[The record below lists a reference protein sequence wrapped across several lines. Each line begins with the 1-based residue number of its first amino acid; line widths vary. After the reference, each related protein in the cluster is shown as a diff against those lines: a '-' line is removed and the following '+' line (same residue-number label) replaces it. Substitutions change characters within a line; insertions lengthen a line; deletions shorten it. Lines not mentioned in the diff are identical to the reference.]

1 MKKQTTIMERI
12 NTEHI
17 DHWLESARHCNYRAD
32 KLAVREGI
40 SQRQLERYTQ
50 VLFALS
56 PHAWLTMERMIFAKE
71 LLMKLGS
78 VKDVAFALEYKRVSH
93 FSREFKVCYELLRFD
108 GYWLREKNE
117 RSL

>member
-1 MKKQTTIMERI
+1 MARL
-12 NTEHI
+12 NTE
-17 DHWLESARHCNYRAD
+17 DVNHWLEAARQCNYRAD

-71 LLMKLGS
+71 LLIKLES
-78 VKDVAFALEYKRVSH
+78 IKDVAFALEYKQVSH
-93 FSREFKVCYELLRFD
+93 FSREFKIYYEQTPTQYLKKVLLVAPV
-108 GYWLREKNE
+108 
-117 RSL
+117 